1 MAKFKSYLDELKFD
15 PSLWN
20 SLHAKWITNIRLVI
34 LLIILV
40 ISVGLISVFTL
51 PRRLNPEVKIPIVTV
66 STVLPGAGPEDIESL
81 ITRPLED
88 SLLGMDK
95 LDIITSTSRDNVS
108 VIVLQFLSTVNRDKA
123 RDDVQALVDTVTLPE
138 DAQTAK
144 VAAIDLE
151 NEPVWRFSISSKS
164 DTASL
169 MRFADR
175 LKDTIEDLPHVKNVD
190 IAGFETQE
198 VTVTVSPEKMREYG
212 INPFTL
218 SQTVKNAASSYPAGS
233 VNTSASTFSLTIDP
247 AVTTV
252 ADIRSIRISTQNS
265 QVSLGDIATVVE
277 KTAINQSRSFVA
289 TADQKS
295 QQAVTFYVYKTSSA
309 NIDDTANEVSKL
321 VQEKVAEQKG
331 EFVVTSVLN
340 AGQELTKQYVDLL
353 GDFGT
358 TILLVFVNLLLFLG
372 LRQALLASL
381 TIPLTFLSGLIFLKV
396 FGLTINFISLF
407 AFLLALGTSIDDTIV
422 VVSSMTSY
430 YRSGKFSPQETGLL
444 VWRDFIV
451 PIWST
456 TITTIWAFL
465 PLLLTT
471 GIIGEF
477 IKAIPIVVTATMIS
491 STLYAVTV
499 TLPLL
504 IVILKP
510 SVAKRV
516 TILMRILSVVLITA
530 LLFIF
535 IPKTPVF
542 PLVLVAAFAFFYVVY
557 RIRSHVFQKSKTYI
571 SGNRNRSTFM
581 NRFRDVM
588 SNGLINSAHLGV
600 AYQRII
606 TRILSS
612 KTARRNTLIAVIAFA
627 IFSYLLV
634 PFGLVKNEFFPKTDE
649 DLLYINL
656 DLPSGTNSELVES
669 ESILIA
675 DEVRKIPEAVAAIT
689 DVGREFTGDSFSQ
702 NASSAVVSILLK
714 SKEEGRE
721 RSSIDIADELRQ
733 KFKSYTKGT
742 VTVREVS
749 GGPPAGS
756 DMQIKVLGD
765 DLSILDRYADK
776 LVAYLKS
783 QKGVADVSK
792 SVKPGT
798 SKLVF
803 VPDAAKMSPAGIT
816 TDQVGLL
823 LRSYASGFSLDKIRF
838 ENKETEVIFRMMDAD
853 PNPQQI
859 ATLVV
864 QTQGGAIPLSSLG
877 DLRLESNPTVI
888 NREDG
893 KRTISVSAG
902 VKPGFVLSDI
912 NKNLET
918 YAAGKLELPAGYS
931 WKTGG
936 VNEENTKSIQ
946 SIFQAMG
953 LSFLLILVTM
963 VIQFGSYR
971 QAVIIL
977 LLIPLAISGVF
988 VVFAITATPLSF
1000 PALIGILALFG
1011 VVVANAMFIIDKINR
1026 NRREGMDL
1034 EHAIAD
1040 AAESRLEPILL
1051 TSLTTILGLVPITI
1065 SDPLWRGLG
1074 GAIISGLAFSGI
1086 IMLFFVPVMYY
1097 TWFKTEKKRATFK
1110 S

>member
-1 MAKFKSYLDELKFD
+1 MKEFKSYLDELKFD

-40 ISVGLISVFTL
+40 IAVGIISIFTL
-51 PRRLNPEVKIPIVTV
+51 PRTINPEVKIPIVTV
-66 STVLPGAGPEDIESL
+66 SVVLPGAGPEDIESL

-95 LDIITSTSRDNVS
+95 LDTVTSTSRDNVT

-138 DAQTAK
+138 DAQTPRV
-144 VAAIDLE
+144 VAVDLA
-151 NEPVWRFSISSKS
+151 NAPVWRFSISSTG

-169 MRFADR
+169 MRFVDT
-175 LKDTIEDLPHVKNVD
+175 LKTNIEDLPHVKNVD

-198 VTVTVSPEKMREYG
+198 VSVIVDPEKMREYG
-212 INPFTL
+212 ISPFAL
-218 SQTVKNAASSYPAGS
+218 SQTVKNADSSYPAGG
-233 VNTSASTFSLTIDP
+233 VNTADSSFSLTIDP
-247 AVTTV
+247 AVQTV
-252 ADIRSIRISTQNS
+252 TDIRNIRINTQDS
-265 QVSLGDIATVVE
+265 QVSLGDIASVIE

-289 TADQKS
+289 THEKESHQS
-295 QQAVTFYVYKTSSA
+295 VTFYVYKTSSA
-309 NIDDTANEVSKL
+309 NIDDTANEVAKL
-321 VQEKVAEQKG
+321 VSEKVSAQHG
-331 EFVVTSVLN
+331 EFIVTSVLN
-340 AGQELTKQYVDLL
+340 AGHELTKQYIDLL
-353 GDFGT
+353 SNFRA
-358 TILLVFVNLLLFLG
+358 TIILVFINLLLFLG
-372 LRQALLASL
+372 LRQAVLASL

-422 VVSSMTSY
+422 VVSSMTTY
-430 YRSGKFSPQETGLL
+430 YRTNKFTPQETGLL
-444 VWRDFIV
+444 VWRDFII

-465 PLLLTT
+465 PLLLAT

-510 SVAKRV
+510 KIAKRV
-516 TILMRILSVVLITA
+516 TIMMRIISVVFIVA
-530 LLFIF
+530 LLFFF

-542 PLVLVAAFAFFYVVY
+542 PLVLVAAFIFFYVVY
-557 RIRSHVFQKSKTYI
+557 KIRTYFFRTTKI
-571 SGNRNRSTFM
+571 YIGNRPEASA
-581 NRFRDVM
+581 VM
-588 SNGLINSAHLGV
+588 RRVQNIMSHGV
-600 AYQRII
+600 ISISRIGRVYQRII

-612 KTARRNTLIAVIAFA
+612 KTARRNTLIIVLAFA
-627 IFSYLLV
+627 LFSYLLV

-656 DLPSGTNSELVES
+656 QLPSGTNSTIVES
-669 ESILIA
+669 EALKIA
-675 DEVRKIPEAVAAIT
+675 NDVRTIPDSLAAVT
-689 DVGREFTGDSFSQ
+689 DVGREFSGDSFTQ
-702 NASSAVVSILLK
+702 NSSSAVITILFK
-714 SKEEGRE
+714 SKDEGR
-721 RSSIDIADELRQ
+721 RSSIVIADELRQ
-733 KFKSYTKGT
+733 RFKSYTKGT
-742 VTVREVS
+742 VTVQEVS

-756 DMQIKVLGD
+756 DIQIKVLGD
-765 DLSILDRYADK
+765 DLSVLDRYADK
-776 LVAYLKS
+776 LIAYLKS
-783 QKGVADVSK
+783 QKGVTDVSK

-803 VPDAAKMSPAGIT
+803 VPDDTKMSAAGIT
-816 TDQVGLL
+816 TDQIGLL
-823 LRSYASGFSLDKIRF
+823 LRSYASGFTLDKIRF
-838 ENKETEVIFRMMDAD
+838 ENKETEIVFRMMETD

-859 ATLVV
+859 TTLTI
-864 QTQGGAIPLSSLG
+864 QTQSGAVPLSSLG
-877 DLRLESNPTVI
+877 ELHLESNPTVI

-912 NKNLET
+912 NKNLES
-918 YAAGKLELPAGYS
+918 YASNGLNLPIGYI

-936 VNEENTKSIQ
+936 VNEENTKSVQ

-971 QAVIIL
+971 QAFIIL

-988 VVFAITATPLSF
+988 IVFALTATPLSF

-1011 VVVANAMFIIDKINR
+1011 VVVTNAMFIIDKINR
-1026 NRREGMDL
+1026 NRRGGMNL

-1040 AAESRLEPILL
+1040 AAESRLEPIML
-1051 TSLTTILGLVPITI
+1051 TSLTTILGLVPITF

-1097 TWFKTEKKRATFK
+1097 TWFKDEKKRSTQK
-1110 S
+1110 P